1 MTQGQSSHFSLFLR
15 MEEEFEIRGCFYELA
30 GLNCRKFLDIKR
42 RRCSLKKPDLLAV
55 MMNPGNSKPVDGRYE
70 DHRVTEARPDRTQ
83 MQIMRFMN
91 VSGFDYCRIINLTD
105 IQETKS
111 KALFEILEKPKT
123 KRIAHSIFD
132 PKRQEEF
139 NDLYPKNS
147 LTLLAWGV
155 HESLNEL
162 AQQAMKK
169 LGNDNILG
177 LKKENSELAYYHPL
191 PPSYHKQQEWLSKIS
206 EQLKNQK
213 QFIKT
218 RQT

>member
-1 MTQGQSSHFSLFLR
+1 MK
-15 MEEEFEIRGCFYELA
+15 EEFEIRGCFYELE
-30 GLNCRKFLDIKR
+30 GLHCRKFLDIKR
-42 RRCSLKKPDLLAV
+42 RGTSLEKPDLLVV
-55 MMNPGNSKPVDGRYE
+55 MMNPGNSKPVDGRY
-70 DHRVTEARPDRTQ
+70 DDGRVTEAKPDRTQ

-91 VSGFDYCRIINLTD
+91 NSGFDYCRIINLTD

-111 KALFEILEKPKT
+111 KALIEILEKPKT

-132 PKRQEEF
+132 AKRQEEF
-139 NDLYPKNS
+139 KDLYPKNR

-155 HESLNEL
+155 NEALNEL

-177 LKKENSELAYYHPL
+177 LKKENSKLAYYHPL
-191 PPSYHKQQEWLSKIS
+191 PPSYYKQQQWVHQIS

-218 RQT
+218 RQP

>member
-1 MTQGQSSHFSLFLR
+1 MK
-15 MEEEFEIRGCFYELA
+15 EEFGIRGCFYELA

-42 RRCSLKKPDLLAV
+42 RRSSIKKPDLLAV

-70 DHRVTEARPDRTQ
+70 DDRVTEAKPDRTQ
-83 MQIMRFMN
+83 MQIMRVMN
-91 VSGFDYCRIINLTD
+91 NTGLDYCRIINLTD

-111 KALFEILEKPKT
+111 KTLFEILEKPKT

-139 NDLYPKNS
+139 NNLYPKNR

-155 HESLNEL
+155 HDALTEL
-162 AQQAMKK
+162 AQMALDRIGKEK
-169 LGNDNILG
+169 IYG
-177 LKKENSELAYYHPL
+177 LQKGGTETAYYHPL
-191 PPSYHKQQEWLSKIS
+191 PPSYYKQQQWVHQIS